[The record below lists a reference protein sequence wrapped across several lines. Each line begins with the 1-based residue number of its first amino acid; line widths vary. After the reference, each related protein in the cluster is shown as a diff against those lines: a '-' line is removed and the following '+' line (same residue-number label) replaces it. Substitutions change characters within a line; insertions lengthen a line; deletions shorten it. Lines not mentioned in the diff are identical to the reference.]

1 MLSFPQGR
9 TTLDSARVRARTRAR
24 QPVWRLALHDSM
36 GAGLE
41 TRTKAGLETGAT
53 SGTRRLAL
61 QTTFATHDNGPAV
74 WVRRFR
80 SDAAGESQEGAGREL
95 EGGGRG

>member
-24 QPVWRLALHDSM
+24 HPVWRLALHDSM
-36 GAGLE
+36 G
-41 TRTKAGLETGAT
+41 AGLETGAT

-74 WVRRFR
+74 CVRRFR